1 MEKLILANPIQC
13 HWLCTSNTIW
23 NLKTDAIEV
32 ALMVFLNA
40 KVSAHEEAELDIL
53 VYVVHIKEVD
63 NRNVS
68 RNHCKG
74 SHHQSRTMTAYWQE
88 CSSCENYVRPHSAAV
103 CSGYFKAFA
112 PRDINNIYLGKTAP
126 TQTFHIWFFKR
137 KTSNRLTNIS
147 QSFIVF
153 LDFITVWD
161 WFKWALSNYTNVKYD
176 LLKMILK

>member
-1 MEKLILANPIQC
+1 MSKSEHTRKQTGYSHICCSHKGGWIIKM
-13 HWLCTSNTIW
+13 WVTI
-23 NLKTDAIEV
+23 
-32 ALMVFLNA
+32 MV
-40 KVSAHEEAELDIL
+40 
-53 VYVVHIKEVD
+53 
-63 NRNVS
+63 R
-68 RNHCKG
+68 G
-74 SHHQSRTMTAYWQE
+74 SHHQSHTMTAYWQE
-88 CSSCENYVRPHSAAV
+88 CSSCENYVRPHSAAM

-161 WFKWALSNYTNVKYD
+161 WLKWALSNYINVKYG